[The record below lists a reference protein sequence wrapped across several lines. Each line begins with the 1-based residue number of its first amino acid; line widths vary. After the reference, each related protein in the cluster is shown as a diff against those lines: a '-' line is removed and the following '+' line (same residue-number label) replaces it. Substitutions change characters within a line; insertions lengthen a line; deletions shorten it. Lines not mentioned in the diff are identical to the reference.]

1 MLGRLGWWR
10 HVVVAVVIGV
20 CSLLALIGVIGG
32 GLRDERFDAKQIT
45 VSPAGGDG
53 VRIREVVDQDFGHND
68 RHGYER
74 TIPND
79 FGVPTDVTAES
90 PDADASVGI
99 SESLGATRIRLGDP
113 DTTFD
118 GQHRYVVAYTLPD
131 ARLSLGRLALD
142 IIDPG
147 ETFETTRFEVILN
160 GFQLTDTQCSVGG
173 YGDVGG
179 CTLEKVGD
187 GYRVVFEPL
196 KAGEGVTVAGTI
208 VGLTTPVEPELPPLP
223 PRAPDHR
230 LLLAL
235 LMWPIGAAGTIAVY
249 VIAKLRGRNDVFSGG
264 AVEAAYGRMP
274 APGGQGLAPVL
285 SVTRVSDARL
295 ADLATIE
302 FVPPKGLDPWHGN
315 VLLNERIT
323 GDTVAAWFSALA
335 ASEAITLRDDDGDLV
350 IGTGPRRGELDPTN
364 AAIVDQFMH
373 GRDELRLGTYDPQF
387 AAAWNAVM
395 RQQASTIKAAGW
407 WKRRPPGP
415 GGGNGAGGAK
425 AILVFMVVLFFILG
439 GSVLSAVAGWFQT
452 IPLALAFGL
461 VVPSFV
467 AYCVYARMLPARSAT
482 GSALALLTESFRRFL
497 VASEGQH
504 VEWAWKQGLLREYSA
519 WAVALDAADAWGK
532 ALALAN
538 VPDTERYVS
547 NPLLVH
553 TMARSFTTTHV
564 APSSSGSG
572 GGGGGFSGGGSV
584 GGGGGGGSSG
594 SW

>member
-10 HVVVAVVIGV
+10 HVVVAVVIAV
-20 CSLLALIGVIGG
+20 CSALALIGVIGG

-45 VSPAGGDG
+45 VSPAGGEG
-53 VRIREVVDQDFGHND
+53 VRIREVVDQDFGRTD

-74 TIPND
+74 TIYND
-79 FGVPTDVTAES
+79 FGVPIDVEASS

-99 SESLGATRIRLGDP
+99 AEVFGATRIRLGDP
-113 DTTFD
+113 NTTYD
-118 GQHRYVVAYTLPD
+118 GQHRYVLAYTLPQ
-131 ARLSLGRLALD
+131 ARLSSGLLALD
-142 IIDPG
+142 IIDSG
-147 ETFETTRFEVILN
+147 EEFETGRFEVIIT
-160 GFQLTDTQCSVGG
+160 GFQLTDTKCNVGS

-179 CTLEKVGD
+179 CTLEQVGSD
-187 GYRVVFEPL
+187 YRVVFEPL
-196 KAGEGVTVAGTI
+196 EPGDGVTVAGTI
-208 VGLTTPVEPELPPLP
+208 VGFTTPLEPEMPALPPK
-223 PRAPDHR
+223 APDHR
-230 LLLAL
+230 VLLAI
-235 LMWPIGAAGTIAVY
+235 LMWPIGIVAAIVVFTL
-249 VIAKLRGRNDVFSGG
+249 AKLRGRNDVFSGG

-274 APGGQGLAPVL
+274 APGAPGLAPVM
-285 SVTRVSDARL
+285 SVSRVSDSRL

-323 GDTVAAWFSALA
+323 SDTVAAWFSALA

-350 IGTGPRRGELDPTN
+350 LGSGPRRNELDPTN
-364 AAIVDQFMH
+364 AAIVDQFMS
-373 GRDELRLGTYDPQF
+373 GKSELKLGTYDAEF
-387 AAAWNAVM
+387 AGAWDAVM
-395 RQQASTIKAAGW
+395 TQQASTIKATGW
-407 WKRRPPGP
+407 WKRRPPGA

-425 AILVFMVVLFFILG
+425 TIILFLFVGFFVLG
-439 GSVLSAVAGWFQT
+439 GSVFSAVVGWFQT
-452 IPLALAFGL
+452 IPLALGFGL
-461 VVPSFV
+461 VLPAFV

-497 VASEGQH
+497 EASEGQH
-504 VEWAWKQGLLREYSA
+504 VEWAWKQGMLREYSA
-519 WAVALDAADAWGK
+519 WAVALGAADAWGK
-532 ALALAN
+532 ALARAN
-538 VPDTERYVS
+538 IPETERFVS

-572 GGGGGFSGGGSV
+572 GGGFSGGGSV